1 MSEKRYDKVDFVML
15 DAGEPLP
22 AGLELL
28 TYANRPCYCEHR
40 NSVDARRGLRTLTRR
55 AGGNALFNVSSRYID
70 SVTWRYYYECW
81 GTPGV
86 VARPNPRGAYT
97 KEDLVR
103 FFHAPAQGPTTG
115 ERISNEWAA
124 EYDKKQKWIS
134 RFVAFMFCYGTL
146 CFLIAAAIFIST
158 L

>member
-1 MSEKRYDKVDFVML
+1 MS
-15 DAGEPLP
+15 A
-22 AGLELL
+22 
-28 TYANRPCYCEHR
+28 
-40 NSVDARRGLRTLTRR
+40 
-55 AGGNALFNVSSRYID
+55 RYID

-97 KEDLVR
+97 KEDLIR
-103 FFHAPAQGPTTG
+103 FFHAPVQGPTTG
-115 ERISNEWAA
+115 ERVCNEWAMR
-124 EYDKKQKWIS
+124 YDKKQLWLN
-134 RFVAFMFCYGTL
+134 RFVAFLFCYGTL